1 MTKKKVKK
9 KRMDR
14 LTRSEEGQKKT
25 GGREGPPPLRMLS
38 EICSLTGWCKE
49 KGGREGG
56 GGGGG
61 IEQVEAWG
69 ERKVNQSGR

>member
-1 MTKKKVKK
+1 M
-9 KRMDR
+9 
-14 LTRSEEGQKKT
+14 TRSDEKLEEGQRRRRA
-25 GGREGPPPLRMLS
+25 GERPPPLWMLS
-38 EICSLTGWCKE
+38 EICSLTGWS
-49 KGGREGG
+49 RERRKVE